1 MLRPLAILLL
11 ICASI
16 VAMPAR
22 AETSNCTVISSVP
35 TTITTQGVYCLT
47 DDLSTA
53 VTTGAAITISTNNV
67 TIDCNDRKLG
77 GLAAGS
83 GTQASGIYAN
93 TRLNITVRNC
103 NIRGFLHGIHLP
115 GSSGG
120 YHLIENNRFDLN
132 TSYGIRTRGDGTTIR
147 GNRVY
152 DTGGSTVNAWAFG
165 IDTVDNADIID
176 NAVAGVV
183 ATVGQGGGAYGIVT
197 SSSEGGEVS
206 RNRVSGLVHDG
217 AGFNLGIW
225 ANGGR
230 PVIRSNTIIGN
241 TSMAGSASAWGIR
254 CNGDQ
259 PVALDN
265 VVNYYG
271 QYNSWTNCTLSSNV
285 SNF

>member
-1 MLRPLAILLL
+1 MILMLALAAAPAGP
-11 ICASI
+11 AS
-16 VAMPAR
+16 
-22 AETSNCTVISSVP
+22 AETSNCTAISSVP

-53 VTTGAAITISTNNV
+53 ITTGAAITIDTNNV

-93 TRLNITVRNC
+93 ARLNIAVRNC
-103 NIRGFLHGIHLP
+103 SIRGFLHGVYLS
-115 GSSGG
+115 GSNGG

-132 TSYGIRTRGDGTTIR
+132 TSYAIRTHGDGTTIR

-152 DTGGSTVNAWAFG
+152 DTGGSTVNPWAFG
-165 IDTVDNADIID
+165 INVQDNADIID
-176 NAVAGVV
+176 NVVAGVV
-183 ATVGQGGGAYGIVT
+183 ATVGDGGSADGIVT
-197 SSSEGGEVS
+197 SGNDGGEVS
-206 RNRVSGLVHDG
+206 RNRVSGLSHDG

-241 TSMAGSASAWGIR
+241 VSMAGSASAWGIR
-254 CNGDQ
+254 CNSDL
-259 PVALDN
+259 PVAVDN
-265 VVNYYG
+265 VVNHYG
-271 QYNSWTNCTLSSNV
+271 ENNSYTTCTLSSNLA
-285 SNF
+285 NW